1 MRVPEIC
8 FAGSHPLAMKYS
20 FVAAKH
26 SSSPWSSPLLTK
38 GWMLTL
44 HKKEG
49 QAPHLSLSAI
59 PDNTACSL
67 TPMCILSSVAAAV
80 VLLWRVLACLRH
92 SKHTPSPLPTG

>member
-26 SSSPWSSPLLTK
+26 SSCPWSSPLLTK

-44 HKKEG
+44 RKKEV
-49 QAPHLSLSAI
+49 QASHLPPSAI
-59 PDNTACSL
+59 PDNAACSL
-67 TPMCILSSVAAAV
+67 TPMCILSSVL
-80 VLLWRVLACLRH
+80 LLWFSSGEYSHV
-92 SKHTPSPLPTG
+92 